1 MAASNSNEDI
11 RGKDIV
17 QADAAVI
24 AGMLILLT
32 ISSFSPFEFPNRSMF
47 VSLIIPAIMLFSVS
61 AIFILNKKLV
71 AGRRL
76 AKAGFWWL
84 IGFMIFLMAINI
96 INVTSP
102 NIWQNPIFE
111 KIASSNISTSA
122 Q

>member
-1 MAASNSNEDI
+1 MPASNSNEDI
-11 RGKDIV
+11 RARDII

-47 VSLIIPAIMLFSVS
+47 VSLIIPAIVLFSIS
-61 AIFILNKKLV
+61 SIFILNKRLDLGK
-71 AGRRL
+71 RL

-102 NIWQNPIFE
+102 NIWQDPVFE
-111 KIASSNISTSA
+111 KIASSNISTGA

>member
-1 MAASNSNEDI
+1 MPVSNSDGDI

-47 VSLIIPAIMLFSVS
+47 VSLIIPAIVLFSVS

-71 AGRRL
+71 AGKKL
-76 AKAGFWWL
+76 ARAGFWWL

-102 NIWQNPIFE
+102 SVWQDPIFE
-111 KIASSNISTSA
+111 KIASSNISTSV

>member
-1 MAASNSNEDI
+1 MPASNSNEDI
-11 RGKDIV
+11 RARDII

-47 VSLIIPAIMLFSVS
+47 VSLIIPAIVLFSVS

-71 AGRRL
+71 LGKRL

-84 IGFMIFLMAINI
+84 IGFMVFLMAINI

-102 NIWQNPIFE
+102 NIWQDPVFE
-111 KIASSNISTSA
+111 KIVSSNVSTGTK
-122 Q
+122 